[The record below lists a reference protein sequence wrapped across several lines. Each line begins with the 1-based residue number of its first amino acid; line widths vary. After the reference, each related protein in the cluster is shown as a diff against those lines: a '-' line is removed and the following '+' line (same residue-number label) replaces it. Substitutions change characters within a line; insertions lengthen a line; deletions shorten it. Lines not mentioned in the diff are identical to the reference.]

1 MRWAI
6 VGSNGMFGADLVASL
21 TKKNLEAVAFTR
33 ENLNLESGLRAL
45 TQTLAGFDVI
55 VNCVGYT
62 AVDDAESNQD
72 EAKTVNGTYA
82 GLLANVAA
90 AVGAR
95 FVHIST
101 DYVFDG
107 LGSQP
112 YKTDDPINPQNVYG
126 ESKALGELLVARS
139 GADYST
145 LRTSWLY
152 SAGGKNFA
160 KTIARYLKANG
171 SVRVVNDQFGQPT
184 WTLDFAEQ
192 VFEVV
197 KLEKMP
203 RIVHAVSSGQASWA
217 DFARE
222 ISKSLGLGAESVI
235 EVSSSEFKTAAKR
248 PAFSV
253 LDNSING
260 LTPIGD
266 WRERWAEA
274 APIVLDEFLD
284 EKRP

>member
-1 MRWAI
+1 
-6 VGSNGMFGADLVASL
+6 MFGADLVASL

-33 ENLNLESGLRAL
+33 QNLNLESGLRAL

-72 EAKTVNGTYA
+72 EVKTVNGTYA

-90 AVGAR
+90 TVGSR

-112 YKTDDPINPQNVYG
+112 YKTNDPTNPQNVYG
-126 ESKALGELLVARS
+126 ESKALGEQLVASS
-139 GADYST
+139 GADYSI

-160 KTIARYLKANG
+160 KAIARYLKANG

-184 WTLDFAEQ
+184 WTLDLAEQ
-192 VFEVV
+192 VFEVAR
-197 KLEKMP
+197 LEKMP

-222 ISKSLGLGAESVI
+222 IAKSLGLCVESVI

-253 LDNSING
+253 LDNSARGIE
-260 LTPIGD
+260 PIGD

-274 APIVLDEFLD
+274 APTVLAEFLD